1 MTSFRRTSTSFGFSV
16 KFRESELK
24 RNERYLACSIVCH
37 VRGYSL
43 RYFAIFVILEGPE
56 FLSRLSS
63 FEAVAFVT
71 RVTTKERVFLA
82 SKRYVSSLLEVCFLG
97 SNEEA
102 EREKRSRARDGDS
115 FDKQSEIL
123 VIVARKLRQSRARER
138 AYDISLMEIYASGRV
153 TIDTFRFRAEYDVAP
168 RLHFMRARRH
178 VQTHEFA
185 HLYFLHSTGFATTFP
200 DIPTYLFARCISLT
214 P

>member
-1 MTSFRRTSTSFGFSV
+1 MLGASQRPSPLKDARATESSSGSGSTSPVRPYLSSHCVECVTSECWNARSSRRRVPMTSFRRTSTSFGFSV

-24 RNERYLACSIVCH
+24 RNERYLVCSIVCH

-102 EREKRSRARDGDS
+102 EREKRSGARDDDS

-123 VIVARKLRQSRARER
+123 VIVARKLRRSRAK
-138 AYDISLMEIYASGRV
+138 I
-153 TIDTFRFRAEYDVAP
+153 FR
-168 RLHFMRARRH
+168 
-178 VQTHEFA
+178 
-185 HLYFLHSTGFATTFP
+185 
-200 DIPTYLFARCISLT
+200 
-214 P
+214 